1 MTRALVIPAAGQG
14 SRLGSPVPKAL
25 TLVAGQPMIGHV
37 IAACAPWVSRVVVV
51 ASPAGEAGMRAYL
64 SERPERSRVVVQPT
78 PTGMLDAIR
87 IGLDALGDA
96 AAVDRAW
103 IVWCD
108 QVLLLPATLQRLA
121 KAEAGHAA
129 AFPTTAQRPPYIHFD
144 RREDG
149 RIVAVRQRREGDEMP
164 DVGESDAGLFSID
177 ARARAELGLFAADAP
192 RGARTGE
199 LNFLPFLPWL
209 AARRPVTT
217 VPLTDPVEALG
228 INTPEDLW
236 AAESELKL
244 R

>member
-1 MTRALVIPAAGQG
+1 VTRALVIPAAGQG

-25 TLVAGQPMIGHV
+25 TQVAGQPMIGHV
-37 IAACAPWVSRVVVV
+37 IGVAAPFVSRVVVV
-51 ASPAGEAGMRAYL
+51 ASPAGDAPMREYL
-64 SERPERSRVVVQPT
+64 ATRPERSLVVVQSS

-103 IVWCD
+103 IAWCD
-108 QVLLLPATLQRLA
+108 QVLLLPDTLTRLA

-129 AFPTTAQRPPYIHFD
+129 AFPTIPQRPPYIHFD

-164 DVGESDAGLFSID
+164 EVGESDAGLFSID
-177 ARARAELGLFAADAP
+177 ARARADLTTFAVDAP

-199 LNFLPFLPWL
+199 VNFLPFLPWL

-236 AAESELKL
+236 AAEAELAL